1 MAMPLE
7 KPMCLSFPQR
17 SEARMHKELSV
28 KKMTNIDPMLGAS
41 VMSRPF
47 NWVAIER
54 NAAKLALFFS
64 AQ

>member
-17 SEARMHKELSV
+17 SEARMHKEVSV
-28 KKMTNIDPMLGAS
+28 KKMTNIDPMFGAS

-47 NWVAIER
+47 NWVAIE
-54 NAAKLALFFS
+54 
-64 AQ
+64 

>member
-1 MAMPLE
+1 
-7 KPMCLSFPQR
+7 
-17 SEARMHKELSV
+17 MHKEVSV

-54 NAAKLALFFS
+54 NAAELALFIF

>member
-1 MAMPLE
+1 MDVE
-7 KPMCLSFPQR
+7 V
-17 SEARMHKELSV
+17 SV
-28 KKMTNIDPMLGAS
+28 KKMTNIDPMFGAS

-47 NWVAIER
+47 NWVAVER